1 MAQLRAV
8 IGEAA
13 LAVSRGQTLVGGVLM
28 RNLLKFVPLTLLAG
42 CAQGCAIGKALYLA
56 VVHNSGAP
64 PRAERDRI
72 DVREAAML
80 ANLGRARVL
89 VLPVTI
95 LGREQRFDSAAAVR
109 FADSLK
115 ALGVQAKASGTAVP
129 LPYEPQPN
137 ELFTFWTRFKAL
149 GDWVRAHPA
158 SDADYVLAI
167 DVLGAPERGSV
178 GAVHAMAVTARGELA
193 YRALWNSHQDLYK
206 EIQPRTLDDANKMV
220 ITDLARRSA
229 K

>member
-1 MAQLRAV
+1 
-8 IGEAA
+8 
-13 LAVSRGQTLVGGVLM
+13 M
-28 RNLLKFVPLTLLAG
+28 RHVLKFVPLSLLAG
-42 CAQGCAIGKALYLA
+42 CAQSCAIGKALYVA

-64 PRAERDRI
+64 ARAERDRI
-72 DVREAAML
+72 DAREAVML
-80 ANLGRARVL
+80 KELGRARLV

-95 LGREQRFDSAAAVR
+95 LGRGQKYDSPAATRLAESLSTRGMHATASSSAV
-109 FADSLK
+109 A
-115 ALGVQAKASGTAVP
+115 

-137 ELFTFWTRFKAL
+137 ELLTFWTRFKSL
-149 GDWVRAHPA
+149 GDSIRAHPVG
-158 SDADYVLAI
+158 DADYVLAV

-193 YRALWNSHQDLYK
+193 YHAIWNSHQDLYK

-220 ITDLARRSA
+220 IADLARWSP